1 MVKNPWIEADRTS
14 PSAPAS
20 PRRRRSHPRPG
31 PPAPRPAAG
40 RCTALD
46 LLPHLVGPLH
56 PVLPCAAHHL
66 RVPRHRHVDHTLQV
80 GGSASA
86 TLSSLSSIH
95 SRLSSASPSSLS
107 SSSQP
112 TFLSC
117 PAEAWQCRCGHSGPP
132 SGMGLAPAGPAPL
145 APRLQQGGD
154 GARHNHPGAILE
166 SENEDI
172 SLH

>member
-20 PRRRRSHPRPG
+20 PWQRRSHPPPG
-31 PPAPRPAAG
+31 PPAPCTTAG
-40 RCTALD
+40 PWTALD

-66 RVPRHRHVDHTLQV
+66 CVPRHRHVDHTLQV

-95 SRLSSASPSSLS
+95 YRLSSASTSSLS

-112 TFLSC
+112 TFLSSRSLAVSVWPRWTAEWNGPC
-117 PAEAWQCRCGHSGPP
+117 PRRSSSSGPQT
-132 SGMGLAPAGPAPL
+132 PAGRGRCPPQ
-145 APRLQQGGD
+145 PSWGY
-154 GARHNHPGAILE
+154 PGV
-166 SENEDI
+166 
-172 SLH
+172 